1 MHFIVYSKPNC
12 PQCDKAKN
20 LLKTKGLTYD
30 ERIIDVGQV
39 KEEGKTYVTAQE
51 LKALIPTA
59 KAVPQIMLEDK
70 VIGGFIELQNLI
82 GA

>member
-1 MHFIVYSKPNC
+1 MFTVFSKPNC

-20 LLKTKGLTYD
+20 LLKQKGAAYE
-30 ERIIDVGQV
+30 ERIIDVGQP
-39 KEEGKTYVTAQE
+39 KEDGKNYITLQE

-59 KAVPQIMLEDK
+59 ASAPQIMLEDK
-70 VIGGFIELQNLI
+70 VIGGYPDLVRLI

>member
-1 MHFIVYSKPNC
+1 MFTVFSKPNC

-20 LLKTKGLTYD
+20 LLKQKGAAY
-30 ERIIDVGQV
+30 EEKIIDVGQPKV
-39 KEEGKTYVTAQE
+39 EGVTYITIQE

-59 KAVPQIMLEDK
+59 ASAPQIMLGDK
-70 VIGGFIELQNLI
+70 VIGGYFDLQKLI